1 MKFLER
7 IKEYAL
13 RKKNSK
19 VLISNMNI
27 DVVEGFFDKITDII
41 CITDYEGKIEY
52 INNGEIYNKY
62 KKLKEVLLYDQ
73 YNELV
78 YEEIIS
84 KTLDE
89 GSFIGEVK
97 LNKDNTKI
105 NAYVAS
111 YNMTSQ
117 GRILVYIKN
126 LNEHFEKELQLQ
138 KEIEKKDEYLRT
150 KDLFIANLSHEIRTP
165 INIIIG
171 MLYFL
176 KSTELDEKQIE
187 YIGNLEQASNLL
199 LEIVK
204 NILDLSKDK
213 QNVVVNNNVNFN
225 LKAFLNNLNHL
236 FEQKVKD
243 KNLQFYIN
251 ADYDTDI
258 DIYADKTRI
267 GQIFLNLINNSI
279 KYTDKGYIEVACKKV
294 EENNFSYRLQFC
306 IKDTGVGIKRE
317 DSLKI
322 FTEFQQAEDPTTKET
337 QGTGMGLAITKK
349 IIESMDGK
357 IWVESSVGLGS
368 KFYFEIIA
376 NKATMDTQ
384 EKEEIDSQKIVD
396 DRIEEV
402 INESI
407 SILENVKK
415 EKTEEKSNTKEHN
428 TNELNNKRVLLVEDN
443 LINQEITKRI
453 LEEMNIECETSID
466 GTECLKRIEDVGKD
480 YYDLILMDIHMPRHN
495 GYEISRIL
503 KNNMDVK
510 TPIIALTATNITQ
523 EVIEDN
529 RQYISCYIQKPIMPL
544 EFKRKI
550 QEILLNTKNIE
561 NKLSFIDSYDEVMER
576 LGNNEKMLEKIINIF
591 YSTYVDIEKDL
602 ECMNDMNEKYIYVHS
617 LKGAMGNLG
626 GKTIFKQLEDIEFE
640 IKTEN
645 TDKKLT
651 RFLINFADILKE
663 LRESQYVKSQI
674 NKILII
680 DSNKTNLEKTKNDL
694 YKYFEIFTAEQENE
708 VYLILDT
715 QNIDAIIIKELDDVN
730 KEIKLIKL
738 LKSKDAY
745 KDIPLILFDKN
756 EDLLLKQNIIDINV
770 DEFIETDL
778 ESNNLK
784 WHIENAINKKQNEL
798 KMRQDLSKYNKEIKN
813 VYDFLYSSLVNL
825 TAYKSQETGGHLL
838 RTKEYMKEMLT
849 KYEGFY
855 KEGLFVENKTIEDI
869 AIAATLHDIGKI
881 GIPDHIL
888 NKPGKLTDE
897 EYEIMKQH
905 VVIGRNTLEGT
916 YGDKLSNSVL
926 QYAKDIVY
934 HHHEKFDGTGYPEG
948 LKDEE
953 ITIISKIMSVID
965 VYDAL
970 VNDRVYKK
978 AMPYEEAEEY
988 IINQSGKA
996 FDPKVI
1002 NIFRLVKDDF
1012 KRINNENKDNTM
1024 PK

>member
-1 MKFLER
+1 MKVLEK

-19 VLISNMNI
+19 VLISNINI

-41 CITDYEGKIEY
+41 CITDYDGKIEY

-84 KTLDE
+84 KTLDD

-105 NAYVAS
+105 NVYIAS
-111 YNMTSQ
+111 YNMPSQ
-117 GRILVYIKN
+117 GRILIYIKN

-176 KSTELDEKQIE
+176 KSTELNEKQIE

-213 QNVVVNNNVNFN
+213 QNVVVNNNINFN

-251 ADYDTDI
+251 TEYDTDI
-258 DIYADKTRI
+258 NIYADKTRI

-279 KYTDKGYIEVACKKV
+279 KYTDKGYIEVTCKKV
-294 EENNFSYRLQFC
+294 EENNFSYKLQFC
-306 IKDTGVGIKRE
+306 IKDTGIGIKRE

-368 KFYFEIIA
+368 KFYFEIQV
-376 NKATMDTQ
+376 NKATIDTQ
-384 EKEEIDSQKIVD
+384 EKEEIDNQKIID

-402 INESI
+402 IKESI
-407 SILENVKK
+407 SILENAKK
-415 EKTEEKSNTKEHN
+415 DKEENSYPNAEQTTNQMHN
-428 TNELNNKRVLLVEDN
+428 KKILLVEDN
-443 LINQEITKRI
+443 IINQEITKKI
-453 LEEMNIECETSID
+453 LEEMNIICETSID
-466 GTECLKRIEDVGKD
+466 GTECLKHIENVGKD

-529 RQYISCYIQKPIMPL
+529 REYISCYIQKPIMPL

-550 QEILLNTKNIE
+550 QEILLNTKNVE

-591 YSTYVDIEKDL
+591 YATYVDIEKDL
-602 ECMNDMNEKYIYVHS
+602 ECIKDMDEKYIYIHS

-626 GKTIFKQLEDIEFE
+626 CKNIFKQLEDVEFE

-651 RFLINFADILKE
+651 KFLSTFAEILKE
-663 LRESQYVKSQI
+663 LRESQYVKSKI
-674 NKILII
+674 NKILVI
-680 DSNKTNLEKTKNDL
+680 DSDKTNLEKIKNNL
-694 YKYFEIFTAEQENE
+694 YKYFEVFTAEHENE
-708 VYLILDT
+708 TCLILDT
-715 QNIDAIIIKELDDVN
+715 QNINAIIIKDLDDVN
-730 KEIKLIKL
+730 KEIELIKL
-738 LKSKDAY
+738 LKSKDEY

-770 DEFIETDL
+770 DEFIEKDI

-784 WHIENAINKKQNEL
+784 WHIENAISQKQNEL
-798 KMRQDLSKYNKEIKN
+798 KMKKDLSDYNKEIKN

-849 KYEGFY
+849 KYEAFY
-855 KEGLFVENKTIEDI
+855 KEGLFIENKTIEDI
-869 AIAATLHDIGKI
+869 AIAATLHDIGKV

-888 NKPGKLTDE
+888 NKPGRLTDE

-953 ITIISKIMSVID
+953 ITVISKIMSVID

-988 IINQSGKA
+988 IISQSGKA

-1012 KRINNENKDNTM
+1012 KRINNENKDNTI

>member
-1 MKFLER
+1 MSFLEK
-7 IKEYAL
+7 IKAYAL
-13 RKKNSK
+13 RKKNAK
-19 VLISNMNI
+19 VLISNINL
-27 DVVEGFFDKITDII
+27 DVVEGFFDKIKDII

-62 KKLKEVLLYDQ
+62 EKLKEILLYDE
-73 YNELV
+73 YNELI

-89 GSFIGEVK
+89 GSYIGEVE

-105 NAYVAS
+105 KVYIAS
-111 YNMTSQ
+111 YNMASQ

-126 LNEHFEKELQLQ
+126 LNEHFEKELELQ

-213 QNVVVNNNVNFN
+213 QNIVVNNNVNFN
-225 LKAFLNNLNHL
+225 LKEFLNNLNHL
-236 FEQKVKD
+236 FGKKVKD
-243 KNLQFYIN
+243 KNLEFYIN

-258 DIYADKTRI
+258 NIYADKTRI

-279 KYTDKGYIEVACKKV
+279 KYTNKGYIEVTSKKI
-294 EENNFSYRLQFC
+294 EENNFSYRLRFC
-306 IKDTGVGIKRE
+306 IKDTGIGIKKE
-317 DSLKI
+317 DTLKI

-357 IWVESSVGLGS
+357 IWVESSVDLGS
-368 KFYFEIIA
+368 KFYFEILV
-376 NKATMDTQ
+376 NKATIDTQ
-384 EKEEIDSQKIVD
+384 EKEEIDNQRIVD

-407 SILENVKK
+407 SILENAKK
-415 EKTEEKSNTKEHN
+415 DKKITELDIEEKDINTL
-428 TNELNNKRVLLVEDN
+428 TNKRILLVEDN
-443 LINQEITKRI
+443 VINQEITKRL
-453 LEEMNIECETSID
+453 LEEMNIQCETSID
-466 GTECLKRIEDVGKD
+466 GMECLKQIESVGKD
-480 YYDLILMDIHMPRHN
+480 YYDLILMDIHMPKHN

-510 TPIIALTATNITQ
+510 IPIIALTATNITE
-523 EVIEDN
+523 EVVEDN
-529 RQYISCYIQKPIMPL
+529 REYISSYIQKPIMPV
-544 EFKRKI
+544 EFKTKI
-550 QEILLNTKNIE
+550 QEILLNTKTIE
-561 NKLSFIDSYDEVMER
+561 NKLSFIDAYDEVMER

-591 YSTYVDIEKDL
+591 YSTYVDIERELNDI
-602 ECMNDMNEKYIYVHS
+602 EDMNEKYIYVHS

-626 GKTIFKQLEDIEFE
+626 CKKAFKQLEDIEFE

-645 TDKKLT
+645 TDKKLSK
-651 RFLINFADILKE
+651 FLDSFADILEE

-674 NKILII
+674 KKVLII
-680 DSNKTNLEKTKNDL
+680 DSDKSELEKTKQDL
-694 YKYFEIFTAEQENE
+694 YKYFEIFTVAKENDAT
-708 VYLILDT
+708 LILDT
-715 QNIDAIIIKELDDVN
+715 QNINAIIIKQLDDIN
-730 KEIKLIKL
+730 KEIELIKS
-738 LKSKDAY
+738 LKSEDKY
-745 KDIPLILFDKN
+745 KDIPLVIFDKN
-756 EDLLLKQNIIDINV
+756 KISLIKPHIMDIEIE
-770 DEFIETDL
+770 EFIETEL
-778 ESNNLK
+778 ETNDLK

-798 KMRQDLSKYNKEIKN
+798 KMRNDLAKYNKEIKN

-825 TAYKSQETGGHLL
+825 TAYKSKETGGHLL

-849 KYEGFY
+849 KYEEFY
-855 KEGLFVENKTIEDI
+855 KEGLFIENRTIEDI
-869 AIAATLHDIGKI
+869 AIAATLHDIGKV
-881 GIPDHIL
+881 GIPDNIL
-888 NKPGKLTDE
+888 NKPGRLTDE

-905 VVIGRNTLEGT
+905 VAIGRNTLEGT

-953 ITIISKIMSVID
+953 ITVIAKIMSVID

-978 AMPYEEAEEY
+978 AMPYQEAEEY
-988 IINQSGKA
+988 IISQSGKA

-1002 NIFRLVKDDF
+1002 NIFRIVKDNF
-1012 KRINNENKDNTM
+1012 KRINDENKDTETQ
-1024 PK
+1024 K